1 MIYGVGTPSLQSM
14 YSRTY
19 YGGVTLLMFILAI
32 GSGVSGTILTRASDG
47 FRKWRYGLGAV
58 GAYAIATVAMALLL
72 QRLPVGI
79 VYAVWTGSAAVV
91 LVAVDRIFFN
101 VKNNKSQLVGMLV
114 TFLGVVLLGTAMRS

>member
-1 MIYGVGTPSLQSM
+1 M
-14 YSRTY
+14 YTRTY
-19 YGGVTLLMFILAI
+19 YEDVTLLMFILAI
-32 GSGVSGTILTRASDG
+32 GSGVSGTIFTRASDG

-114 TFLGVVLLGTAMRS
+114 TFLGVLLLGTAVQS